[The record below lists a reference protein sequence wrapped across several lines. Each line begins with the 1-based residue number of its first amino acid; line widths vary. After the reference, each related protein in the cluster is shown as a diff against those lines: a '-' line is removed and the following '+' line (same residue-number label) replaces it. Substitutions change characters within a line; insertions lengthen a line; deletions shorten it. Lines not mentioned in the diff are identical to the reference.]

1 LPTGPSRLSFAAAAL
16 TLIATFVASAVP
28 IPLYGLY
35 RAQDGLSYLDLSLSS
50 VVYFI
55 GAITALLVFGRLSNH
70 TGRRPTALLAV
81 GLTALAAFLF
91 LDVHDVLPLLIGR
104 LLQGL
109 SCGLASTALAAW
121 VADCAPSVASWLTPA
136 VISTGPMLGLTLGAL
151 SSGALAEYGPLPRQL
166 VFFLLLGLLGLC
178 VLLIMAGR
186 ETVPPRPGILH
197 SLIPRFA
204 LPPVARRAY
213 PAAACIFVCTWSL
226 GGFFQA
232 YGPAMAHEQLHSSS
246 AVAAALV
253 FASFMAP
260 SVAGASLAG
269 RFAAVTVQRYGIL
282 LFALSLGGLLL
293 AMQAAS
299 LPAFLVASALAGS
312 AQGAVLSASIRT
324 MVSELDISQRAD
336 VLSVIYITS
345 YSGAAIPT
353 LIAGQLSGIF
363 DLLQLASGYALLAL
377 AGTLFVF
384 IATRNQTRHS
394 TESQEQ
400 VHEGLS

>member
-1 LPTGPSRLSFAAAAL
+1 
-16 TLIATFVASAVP
+16 
-28 IPLYGLY
+28 
-35 RAQDGLSYLDLSLSS
+35 
-50 VVYFI
+50 
-55 GAITALLVFGRLSNH
+55 
-70 TGRRPTALLAV
+70 
-81 GLTALAAFLF
+81 
-91 LDVHDVLPLLIGR
+91 
-104 LLQGL
+104 
-109 SCGLASTALAAW
+109 
-121 VADCAPSVASWLTPA
+121 
-136 VISTGPMLGLTLGAL
+136 
-151 SSGALAEYGPLPRQL
+151 
-166 VFFLLLGLLGLC
+166 
-178 VLLIMAGR
+178 
-186 ETVPPRPGILH
+186 
-197 SLIPRFA
+197 
-204 LPPVARRAY
+204 
-213 PAAACIFVCTWSL
+213 
-226 GGFFQA
+226 
-232 YGPAMAHEQLHSSS
+232 
-246 AVAAALV
+246 
-253 FASFMAP
+253 